1 MNMKKI
7 LLLAATLVVAL
18 SCTANKAPKALVLY
32 YSQTQT
38 TEKVAQEI
46 AARLGA
52 DIEEILPVQPYDGT
66 YQETITRSGEERSS
80 GRMPAIQPLKANLK
94 DYDVIFLGYPI
105 WFGTYALPVV
115 TLLDEVDF
123 SGKKI
128 VPFCTFGSGGLD
140 VSVRDLKAKQPKAE
154 VLPGYGVRAARID
167 AVPQEVE
174 RFLKENGFLEG
185 EYARYDDFPAPHP
198 ASEAEAAIFD
208 AAVSTYP
215 MISAKAENVSA
226 RAVTGGTEYL
236 FEAKDTPRGPAPA
249 GMPAGTIKVYVL
261 DLDGQDPV
269 FTQVVR

>member
-1 MNMKKI
+1 MKKI
-7 LLLAATLVVAL
+7 LLIAATLVLAL
-18 SCTANKAPKALVLY
+18 SCSGNKAQKALVLY
-32 YSQTQT
+32 YSQTAT

-46 AARLGA
+46 ATRLGA
-52 DIEEILPVQPYDGT
+52 DIEAILPVQAYDGS
-66 YQETITRSGEERSS
+66 YQETIARSGEERSS
-80 GRMPAIQPLKANLK
+80 GNMPAIQPLKAKLK

-105 WFGTYALPVV
+105 WFGTYALPIA
-115 TLLDEVDF
+115 TLVDQVDF

-140 VSVRDLKAKQPKAE
+140 VSVKDLKAKLPGAE
-154 VLPGYGVRAARID
+154 ILAGYGVRSARIE
-167 AVPQEVE
+167 AMPQEID
-174 RFLKENGFLEG
+174 RFLKESGFLAG
-185 EYARYDDFPAPHP
+185 DYQKYDDFSPMHP

-215 MISAKAENVSA
+215 MISAKAENAASRKVA
-226 RAVTGGTEYL
+226 GGTEYL